1 MNVATPVPH
10 GILEWVTGSSRTR
23 LSRLAK
29 SGKAI
34 RLLPGLYAT
43 GATLPPE
50 QVARHHLHEIIEHV
64 WPGGVICGRSAL
76 AGGIPTDGM
85 FFIAHPDPSR
95 RTGLHLPGL
104 TVIPVV
110 GPPPLPGDMPMPN
123 GLAMSGPVRVLVE
136 NVDVQGHP
144 ARFRAGT
151 RAVEDRIDELA
162 RSGGAGRIRTLLSQ
176 LDVIAVSFEP
186 PAVGA
191 VRTRLVAL
199 LGSFTEKMTATSPRF
214 AARLSGSPFDARRIE
229 LLEGLIAIIE
239 TRSPRPNPA
248 GPPLSR
254 WEWLAFFEAYFSNFI
269 EGTEFGVDEARRIAV
284 EGVVHETRPQDAHDV
299 AATYRLAVD
308 PQDRVRV
315 PTSGEELIAILKSRH
330 RTIMA
335 ARLDKHPGDFKEVL
349 NYAGGYQFVEPALV
363 VGTLVR
369 GFTVVN
375 QLLDPFSRAV
385 AMMVLITECH
395 PFDDGNGRVARL
407 TSNAE
412 LSVAGEVRIMIPTV
426 YRNNYL
432 AGLSAFSNGTGRG
445 ESLIAVL
452 EHAQRW
458 TSTIDWS
465 TYERADELLTMSNA
479 YLDSG
484 IAESTG
490 RRLTFPT

>member
-1 MNVATPVPH
+1 MNVAIPFPH
-10 GILEWVTGSSRTR
+10 GVLEWTTGSSRTR

-34 RLLPGLYAT
+34 RLLPGLYAA

-50 QVARHHLHEIIEHV
+50 QVARHHLHAIIEHV
-64 WPGGVICGRSAL
+64 WPDGVICGKSAL
-76 AGGIPTDGM
+76 NGGLPSDGM
-85 FFIAHPDPSR
+85 FFVAHPDPPR
-95 RTGLHLPGL
+95 KTALHLPGL
-104 TVIPVV
+104 TVVPVV
-110 GPPPLPGDMPMPN
+110 GPSSLPGDMPMPN
-123 GLAMSGPVRVLVE
+123 GLTMSGPARVLVE
-136 NVDVQGHP
+136 NVDTQGHP

-186 PAVGA
+186 SAIEA

-199 LGSFTEKMTATSPRF
+199 LGSFTEKMATISPGY
-214 AARLSGSPFDARRIE
+214 AARLSGSPFDAHRIE
-229 LLEGLIAIIE
+229 MLEGIASVVE
-239 TRSPRPNPA
+239 ARPPRPNPA
-248 GPPLSR
+248 GPPLTR

-284 EGVVHETRPQDAHDV
+284 DGVIPRTRSEDAHDI

-315 PTSGEELIAILKSRH
+315 PTSGEELIEILKSRH
-330 RTIMA
+330 RTLMA
-335 ARLDKHPGDFKEVL
+335 ARPDKHPGDFKEVL

-363 VGTLVR
+363 EGTLVR
-369 GFTVVN
+369 GFMVVN
-375 QLLDPFSRAV
+375 RLLDPFARAV
-385 AMMVLITECH
+385 ATMALITECH
-395 PFDDGNGRVARL
+395 PFDDGSGRVARL

-412 LSVAGEVRIMIPTV
+412 LSAAGEVRILIPTV
-426 YRNNYL
+426 YRNSYL
-432 AGLSAFSNGTGRG
+432 AGLSAFSNGAGHG

-452 EHAQRW
+452 EYAHRW

-465 TYERADELLTMSNA
+465 TYERANELLTMSNA
-479 YLDSG
+479 YMDPG

-490 RRLTFPT
+490 RRLAFPI

>member
-1 MNVATPVPH
+1 MNVAIPVPH
-10 GILEWVTGSSRTR
+10 GVVEWVTGSSRAR
-23 LSRLAK
+23 LSRFAK

-50 QVARHHLHEIIEHV
+50 QVVRHHLYEIIGHV

-76 AGGIPTDGM
+76 AGGLSADGM
-85 FFIAHPDPSR
+85 FFVAHPDPPR
-95 RTGLHLPGL
+95 KTALHLPGI
-104 TVIPVV
+104 TVVPVL
-110 GPPPLPGDMPMPN
+110 GPSPLPGDMPMPN

-151 RAVEDRIDELA
+151 RAAEDRIDDLA
-162 RSGGAGRIRTLLSQ
+162 RSGGAGRIRTLLTQ

-186 PAVGA
+186 PAVES

-199 LGSFTEKMTATSPRF
+199 LGSFTENITATSPRF
-214 AARLSGSPFDARRIE
+214 AARLSHSPFDAHRME
-229 LLEGLIAIIE
+229 MLEGLIAVFA
-239 TRSPRPNPA
+239 TRPPHPKPA
-248 GPPLSR
+248 GPPHSR

-284 EGVVHETRPQDAHDV
+284 EGLTPQTRLEDAHDV

-315 PTSGEELIAILKSRH
+315 PTSGEELIEILKSRH
-330 RTIMA
+330 RTLMA
-335 ARLDKHPGDFKEVL
+335 ARQDKHPGVFKEVL

-363 VGTLVR
+363 EGTLVS
-369 GFTVVN
+369 GFTIVN
-375 QLLDPFSRAV
+375 RLLDPFSRAV

-412 LSVAGEVRIMIPTV
+412 LSVAGEVRILIPTV

-432 AGLSAFSNGTGRG
+432 AGLSAFSNNAGRG

-452 EHAQRW
+452 EYAHRW
-458 TSTIDWS
+458 VSMIDWS
-465 TYERADELLTMSNA
+465 TFDRADQLLTTSNA

-484 IAESTG
+484 IAESNG
-490 RRLTFPT
+490 RQLILPN